1 MTWRPSAKWRSD
13 AARGFLGRRP
23 PPRPGQAAQPLHEG
37 VRVDIE
43 RALVESQ
50 PALKVWGAYV
60 ATDAPLY
67 SGGVLDAWPAW
78 VVDVLK
84 VAKPEMES
92 IKAFLTWEATQRGG
106 DGHG

>member
-1 MTWRPSAKWRSD
+1 MTWRPSAKWRFD
-13 AARGFLGRRP
+13 AEQGWLGRRP
-23 PPRPGQAAQPLHEG
+23 PPRQGLPAQPLHKD

-43 RALVESQ
+43 RAFVVSE
-50 PALKVWGAYV
+50 PALRVWGVSV

-84 VAKPEMES
+84 VARPEMEC
-92 IKAFLTWEATQRGG
+92 IKAFLSWEATQRGG
-106 DGHG
+106 GHG